1 MHVYMCVNISVYIYV
16 ICLFCFTQES
26 ILTDSQIV
34 QVHQRIKELL
44 MVIRPD
50 AVALVDAFDF
60 QDVSLG
66 SVLGCY
72 DGNVYE
78 NLFEWAKK
86 SPLNKNEVKKKNN
99 RVFLPFEIFHL
110 NIKARKSSKSGLS
123 VKTLKVHM
131 ATSDS
136 HYLSNRFIRELSHSC
151 KIQGFNFL
159 DYLITN

>member
-1 MHVYMCVNISVYIYV
+1 MHVYMCVSISVYIYV

-86 SPLNKNEVKKKNN
+86 SPLNKNEVKKKITGS
-99 RVFLPFEIFHL
+99 FYL
-110 NIKARKSSKSGLS
+110 
-123 VKTLKVHM
+123 LKF
-131 ATSDS
+131 
-136 HYLSNRFIRELSHSC
+136 FI
-151 KIQGFNFL
+151 
-159 DYLITN
+159 